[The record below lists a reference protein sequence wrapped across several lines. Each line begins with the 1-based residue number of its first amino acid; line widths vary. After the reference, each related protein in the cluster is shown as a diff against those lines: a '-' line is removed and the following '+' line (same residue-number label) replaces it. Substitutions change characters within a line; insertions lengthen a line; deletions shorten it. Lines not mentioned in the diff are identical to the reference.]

1 MRSDNEHK
9 DVSDGASYR
18 ELQLLSEIERDPEA
32 SQRELARR
40 LGSALGMTNYLLRNL
55 AQKGYI
61 RVSQAGWKRWF
72 YAVTPA
78 GFARKVQLTVSYI
91 QRVLGHY
98 GEVRQTLREVFDLLP
113 LNSESKVA
121 VYGVNDFAELVF
133 LGLKEVGV
141 DEIDFYSQDNQEGS
155 RFLGMPVRELGT
167 LPVENYDLVI
177 LAHLGPKDG
186 KVTHLLD
193 AGVPPEKVV
202 TFFSEDEVKASK
214 KGLKTKR

>member
-18 ELQLLSEIERDPEA
+18 ELKLLSEIERDPEA
-32 SQRELARR
+32 SQRELAKR

-61 RVSQAGWKRWF
+61 RVTKAGWKRWF

-78 GFARKVQLTVSYI
+78 GFTRKVQLTVSYI
-91 QRVLGHY
+91 HRVLDHY
-98 GEVRQTLREVFDLLP
+98 GEVRQKLREVFDLLP

-141 DEIDFYSQDNQEGS
+141 DDIDFFAEGEQVGR

-167 LPVENYDLVI
+167 LPVDNYDLVI
-177 LAHLGPKDG
+177 VAQLGPKDG
-186 KVTHLLD
+186 KFTHLLD
-193 AGVPPEKVV
+193 AGVQPEKVV
-202 TFFSEDEVKASK
+202 TFFSEDEVQASK
-214 KGLKTKR
+214 KGVKAKR